1 MSTATHTSDAS
12 HGEHHHHVSS
22 AKFLWL
28 IGSALLV
35 LTAITV
41 GVHFIHIPAPWN
53 IIVAIGVAV
62 VKAFLVVAFFMN
74 LYWDSKFN
82 SLLLVMSIAFLILLF
97 GITLLDTLF
106 RADPIPAF

>member
-1 MSTATHTSDAS
+1 MSTAPHSSEATHS
-12 HGEHHHHVSS
+12 EHHHHVSS
-22 AKFLWL
+22 ATFIWL
-28 IGSALLV
+28 IGTALFV

-82 SLLLVMSIAFLILLF
+82 SLLLVMSIVFLVLLF